1 MLCISQS
8 WPLLNFLMQIK
19 LKIKLQEKLFEMIKM
34 VHLQTENTNANS
46 N

>member
-8 WPLLNFLMQIK
+8 WPLLNLMQIK